1 MKAKGI
7 LFVVSAPSGA
17 GKTTLSKKITEIVD
31 NIHHSI
37 SHTTRTP
44 RPDEI
49 DGRHYHFVSKAKF
62 EEMIKNDEFIEW
74 ALVHGNY
81 YGTSVWNLDIV
92 QKEKK
97 DLLLVIDVQG
107 AEQLRKK
114 YRTFSDPAHKLY
126 AGESNGCY
134 IFILPPSMEIL
145 EKRLRKRG
153 VDSEEDIRRRL
164 KTAEEEM
171 HHYKTYNYIIIN
183 DNIDEAVSQLKSIIF
198 AERCRYPNFIPELP
212 DLKL

>member
-17 GKTTLSKKITEIVD
+17 GKTTLSKKVTEIVD

-37 SHTTRTP
+37 SHTARIP
-44 RPDEI
+44 RHDEI

-62 EEMIKNDEFIEW
+62 KEMIKNDEFIEW

-81 YGTSVWNLDIV
+81 YGTSIRNLDIV
-92 QKEKK
+92 QEEKK

-114 YRTFSDPAHKLY
+114 HK
-126 AGESNGCY
+126 NGCY
-134 IFILPPSMEIL
+134 IFILPPSMKTL
-145 EKRLRKRG
+145 EKRLRMRG
-153 VDSEEDIRRRL
+153 ADSEEDIKRRL
-164 KTAEEEM
+164 KTAEEET

-198 AERCRYPNFIPELP
+198 AERCRYPNFVPELP

>member
-1 MKAKGI
+1 MKSKGI

-17 GKTTLSKKITEIVD
+17 GKTTISKKITEIVD
-31 NIHHSI
+31 DIYHSI
-37 SHTTRTP
+37 SHTTRPP

-49 DGRHYHFVSKAKF
+49 DGKHYYFVSKAEF
-62 EEMIKNDEFIEW
+62 EEMIKREEFIEW
-74 ALVHGNY
+74 ASVHGNY
-81 YGTSVWNLDIV
+81 YGTSVNNLDIV
-92 QKEKK
+92 KNQKK

-114 YRTFSDPAHKLY
+114 HKT
-126 AGESNGCY
+126 GCY
-134 IFILPPSMEIL
+134 IFILPPSMKTL
-145 EKRLRKRG
+145 EKRLRARG
-153 VDSEEDIRRRL
+153 ADSDEEIRKRL
-164 KTAEEEM
+164 KTAEEEI

-183 DNIDEAVSQLKSIIF
+183 DDIDDAVHQLKSIIF

>member
-37 SHTTRTP
+37 SHTTRAP

-62 EEMIKNDEFIEW
+62 EEMIKSGEFIEW

-81 YGTSVWNLDIV
+81 YGTSVGNLDIV

-114 YRTFSDPAHKLY
+114 YKTCSERS
-126 AGESNGCY
+126 ESNGCY

-153 VDSEEDIRRRL
+153 VDSEEDIKKRL
-164 KTAEEEM
+164 KTAEEET

-183 DNIDEAVSQLKSIIF
+183 DNINEAVSQLKSIIF
-198 AERCRYPNFIPELP
+198 AERCRYPNFVPELP

>member
-37 SHTTRTP
+37 SHTTRAP

-62 EEMIKNDEFIEW
+62 EDMIKNDEFIEW

-81 YGTSVWNLDIV
+81 YGTSVGNLDIV

-114 YRTFSDPAHKLY
+114 YK
-126 AGESNGCY
+126 NGCY
-134 IFILPPSMEIL
+134 IFILPPSMKIL
-145 EKRLRKRG
+145 ERRLRIRG
-153 VDSEEDIRRRL
+153 ADSEEDIKSRL
-164 KTAEEEM
+164 KTAEEEI

-183 DNIDEAVSQLKSIIF
+183 DNIDEAVDQLKSIIF
-198 AERCRYPNFIPELP
+198 AERCRYPNFVPGLP

>member
-31 NIHHSI
+31 DIYHSI

-81 YGTSVWNLDIV
+81 YGTSVGNLEIV

-114 YRTFSDPAHKLY
+114 YRTFSERR
-126 AGESNGCY
+126 ESNGCY

-153 VDSEEDIRRRL
+153 VDSEEDIKRRL

-183 DNIDEAVSQLKSIIF
+183 DNIDEAVGQLKSIIF
-198 AERCRYPNFIPELP
+198 AERCRYPNFVPELP

>member
-1 MKAKGI
+1 MAKDLMKSKGI

-17 GKTTLSKKITEIVD
+17 GKTTLSKKVTEMVD
-31 NIHHSI
+31 NIHHSV
-37 SHTTRTP
+37 SHTTRNP

-49 DGRHYHFVSKAKF
+49 DGKHYHFVSKNKI
-62 EEMIKNDEFIEW
+62 EEIIKKGEFIEW

-81 YGTSVWNLDIV
+81 YGTSVSNLDIV

-107 AEQLRKK
+107 AEQLRKE
-114 YRTFSDPAHKLY
+114 HKTCSERS
-126 AGESNGCY
+126 ESNGCY
-134 IFILPPSMEIL
+134 IFILPPSMKIL
-145 EKRLRKRG
+145 ERRLRIRG
-153 VDSEEDIRRRL
+153 ADSEEDIKRRL

-171 HHYKTYNYIIIN
+171 HHYKTYDYIIIN
-183 DNIDEAVSQLKSIIF
+183 DNIDEAVNQLKSIIF